1 MTHTTLPA
9 WKEKLFPLEERS
21 QTDQIVL
28 ECSLQKR
35 VDRCNFKLK
44 DGYQGQQIDASSV
57 VTADFQH
64 ESNTNIEPEQEA
76 EIEVASTQLVKI
88 SDMTEHDRNHNNG
101 FYCSEC
107 FADRESD
114 CICERIVGYDAETGY
129 PVVDVTEEEWVYL
142 HNSK

>member
-9 WKEKLFPLEERS
+9 GKEKLFPLEERS

-28 ECSLQKR
+28 ECSLQKGE
-35 VDRCNFKLK
+35 
-44 DGYQGQQIDASSV
+44 GYEGQQIDVSSV
-57 VTADFQH
+57 VTADLQH

-88 SDMTEHDRNHNNG
+88 SDMTEQDRNHNNG

-114 CICERIVGYDAETGY
+114 CICDRLVGYDAETGY
-129 PVVDVTEEEWVYL
+129 PIVDVTEEEWVYL
-142 HNSK
+142 HNRSEKGAP